1 MCDKIIVLSEEWEE
15 YFQNIVPRDKI
26 EVIYN
31 AINIP
36 KDFEKNIETKQ
47 ILFLGRLGERKGIYD
62 LIDVVEQL
70 ISQYKDIKL
79 IACGDG
85 EYEKVKKIVEDRKL
99 KSNIEIY
106 NWISGKE
113 KEEKLKNSSFYVL
126 PSYNEGMPM
135 SLIEGMAYKNVPI
148 STKVGGIP
156 RVIENG
162 INGFIIEPGDKKK
175 LKEILE
181 NILDDK
187 EKEKRKQISDNARK
201 TVEEKFNIEK
211 NIEKLLRIYKEME

>member
-1 MCDKIIVLSEEWEE
+1 MPQYRQL
-15 YFQNIVPRDKI
+15 QN
-26 EVIYN
+26 
-31 AINIP
+31 
-36 KDFEKNIETKQ
+36 
-47 ILFLGRLGERKGIYD
+47 
-62 LIDVVEQL
+62 
-70 ISQYKDIKL
+70 
-79 IACGDG
+79 CGDG

-135 SLIEGMAYKNVPI
+135 SLIEGMAYKNIPI

-211 NIEKLLRIYKEME
+211 NIEKLLRIYREME